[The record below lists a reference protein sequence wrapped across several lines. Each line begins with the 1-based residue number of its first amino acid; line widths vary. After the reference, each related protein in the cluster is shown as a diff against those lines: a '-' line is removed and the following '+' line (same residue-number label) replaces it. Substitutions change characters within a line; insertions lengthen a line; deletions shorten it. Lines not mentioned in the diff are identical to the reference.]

1 MIKQLILIVIS
12 LLHLGCSCNRDDNGV
27 RDIQNKDGVYTS
39 KKYLWHTPLGD
50 EWIGSFIKSP
60 IVYDGKVLMAKDEKE
75 TDYIAFVDIETGKI
89 EDKLKHP
96 YYNTDFRIVE
106 TYQKGAML
114 VVLYPQFYRLDLK
127 TKKVV
132 WKLDKKDR
140 IGSWSHAQAVGIDD
154 KFFVPVD
161 DDDVDKNSDLYEVD
175 INTGSY
181 KKVFTTVVNATDAKD
196 IEEKFPRKIKPIKNA
211 KGDLL
216 IVVLYEHYYKREA
229 KKGSQSLLSLY
240 NYTQKHWVYENI
252 PFTEK
257 GVGTGIQVYKDKVY
271 LMTGSSIACHRL
283 STGKQIWSR
292 YYPQGFWHEGII
304 VGNKLIVG
312 RGNAVGD
319 PTDELVM
326 AFDVTVD
333 YPSILWTAKMGH
345 GGAHISK
352 MYELNGIVYFASNG
366 DVRIH
371 AIDINTGKYLWHIGS
386 PDYSFDSGAFFKP
399 EIWVIPGKNGKKGR
413 IITSTY
419 RSGICYEAIR

>member
-1 MIKQLILIVIS
+1 MRQYARGLYFIVIS
-12 LLHLGCSCNRDDNGV
+12 LLHFGCSCNRDDNGV

-39 KKYLWHTPLGD
+39 KKYLWHTPLGA
-50 EWIGSFIKSP
+50 EWIGSFIYSP

-96 YYNTDFRIVE
+96 YYNTDFRIVK

-114 VVLYPQFYRLDLK
+114 VVLSPQFYRLDLK

-140 IGSWSHAQAVGIDD
+140 IGSWSHAEAVGIDD

-161 DDDVDKNSDLYEVD
+161 DDDVDRHYDLYEVD

-196 IEEKFPRKIKPIKNA
+196 IEEKFPREIKPIKNA

-257 GVGTGIQVYKDKVY
+257 GGLTFGTGIQVYKDKVY
-271 LMTGSSIACHRL
+271 LMTKSSIACHRL
-283 STGKQIWSR
+283 STGKQIWRR
-292 YYPQGFWHEGII
+292 YYEQGAWNAGII
-304 VGNKLIVG
+304 VNGKLVVPMGNDYTMCINVE
-312 RGNAVGD
+312 VD
-319 PTDELVM
+319 Y
-326 AFDVTVD
+326 FDV
-333 YPSILWTAKMGH
+333 LWSTNEGD
-345 GGAHISK
+345 GGNNVGK
-352 MYELNGIVYFASNG
+352 LYELNGIVYFASRG
-366 DVRIH
+366 DKRIH
-371 AIDINTGKYLWHIGS
+371 AIEINTGKYLWHIGS